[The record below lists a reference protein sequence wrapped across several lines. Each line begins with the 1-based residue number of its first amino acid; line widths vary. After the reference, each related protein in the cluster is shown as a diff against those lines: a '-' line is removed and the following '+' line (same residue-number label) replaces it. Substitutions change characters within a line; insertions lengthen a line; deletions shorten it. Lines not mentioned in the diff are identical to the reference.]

1 MGYKI
6 FPVKMG
12 NSKALFDF
20 SIFMKGHPIGTEN
33 FHMPFSFFV
42 IKNDETG
49 CFSKADAYLG
59 ASPSNNAYAVF
70 HPKILI

>member
-20 SIFMKGHPIGTEN
+20 SIFMKGHPIGTES
-33 FHMPFSFFV
+33 FHMPF
-42 IKNDETG
+42 
-49 CFSKADAYLG
+49 
-59 ASPSNNAYAVF
+59 
-70 HPKILI
+70 